1 MYYHASR
8 TGDIKNLEPRISNH
22 GIPLVY
28 FSTKPENTLVYL
40 SNAVEKF
47 CKETGF
53 CYDGTWEK
61 WATYGFDNHGTLILE
76 EYYPN
81 AIYDTYKGVDGY
93 IYIADD
99 VPCLKILADIPD
111 AVTTSECVTVRD
123 CIYVPDAYDALLDAA
138 AKGQL
143 VLNIYEKHHLEKLE
157 WIRRTIRQEYASCHN
172 HPEYKYFLK
181 AHFEFL

>member
-8 TGDIKNLEPRISNH
+8 TG
-22 GIPLVY
+22 
-28 FSTKPENTLVYL
+28 
-40 SNAVEKF
+40 
-47 CKETGF
+47 
-53 CYDGTWEK
+53 
-61 WATYGFDNHGTLILE
+61 
-76 EYYPN
+76 
-81 AIYDTYKGVDGY
+81 
-93 IYIADD
+93 D

-138 AKGQL
+138 AKRQL

>member
-1 MYYHASR
+1 MTA
-8 TGDIKNLEPRISNH
+8 
-22 GIPLVY
+22 
-28 FSTKPENTLVYL
+28 
-40 SNAVEKF
+40 
-47 CKETGF
+47 
-53 CYDGTWEK
+53 
-61 WATYGFDNHGTLILE
+61 
-76 EYYPN
+76 YYPN

-99 VPCLKILADIPD
+99 VPCLKILADIPN

-143 VLNIYEKHHLEKLE
+143 VLKIYEQHHTEKLE